1 MSTDAD
7 LLMLFDRLDKDKSK
21 TLSLSELRRAFEK
34 KGLSEK
40 EVEVCSLSYL
50 TLLLT
55 SIVYEYLC
63 ILGPQKTISM
73 IHLYYILN
81 SEKQLSMTKQGRDTC
96 RAREQIPQLWSCPQT
111 GLENFN
117 GENIRISRSF
127 TENTSI

>member
-40 EVEVCSLSYL
+40 EVEVCSLSKL

-55 SIVYEYLC
+55 SIVYKYLC

-96 RAREQIPQLWSCPQT
+96 KARGQIPNF
-111 GLENFN
+111 GLAPN
-117 GENIRISRSF
+117 GPGKF
-127 TENTSI
+127 QC